1 MMCEFATKPPRRH
14 ARRVRGGG
22 DRSFW
27 QLCRL
32 MEIDMKQ
39 ILVVGAGSVG
49 GFFGAHLAKGNPNVA
64 FLLRPKTL
72 AAVKQNGLTIRR
84 AEGTFTV
91 QPPAASDARQLP
103 KPDLI
108 ILGVKA
114 YDLDEVMD
122 QIEPVLSAHTV
133 ILTLQNGIDNED
145 RLIARFKRDCV
156 VGGVAYIYSKIA
168 APGVIDHYKK
178 GGLAI
183 GELMGYESE
192 RLLKIRDTFTA
203 AGIPCH
209 LSKDIRRSKWEKM
222 CWNCVFNPITV
233 LINDCVSKALDHPE
247 MFGVI
252 RQIVGEVAAVAAT
265 VKVPL
270 PLDMPERVVKATQE
284 IRDIHTSMYDDW
296 KAGRPTEIAY
306 LNGYIVEKGREL
318 GIPTPVNEALTAM
331 IKAMTEKE
339 KTGPGILKIDG
350 AVVQPVSFDRR
361 AIEQLPDEHHV
372 ADVSTVMAGMEGRAI
387 SVKGLLEVPALN
399 IDADHVTFHSS
410 DGKYAATLTLQQ
422 ARDFGVLVY
431 ELGGEPLPDGKGGP
445 FRLITPGLGD
455 LCANVKGVGR
465 IEITKG
471 PGRDTRQTTC
481 PPAL

>member
-1 MMCEFATKPPRRH
+1 
-14 ARRVRGGG
+14 
-22 DRSFW
+22 
-27 QLCRL
+27 
-32 MEIDMKQ
+32 MKQ

-49 GFFGAHLAKGNPNVA
+49 GFFGAHLAKNSPDVS
-64 FLLRPKTL
+64 FLLRPLTRD
-72 AAVKQNGLTIRR
+72 AVKLNGLTVRS
-84 AEGTFTV
+84 ANGSFTV
-91 QPPAASDARQLP
+91 RPRVASDARELP

-108 ILGVKA
+108 VLGVKA
-114 YDLDEVMD
+114 YDLDEVLD
-122 QIEPVLSAHTV
+122 QIEPVLSRETV
-133 ILTLQNGIDNED
+133 LLTLQNGIDTED
-145 RLIARFKRDCV
+145 RLITRLKHDCV
-156 VGGVAYIYSKIA
+156 VGGVAYIYSKIVE
-168 APGVIDHYKK
+168 PGVIDHYKK
-178 GGLAI
+178 GAVAI

-192 RLLKIRDTFTA
+192 RLLKIKEIFAA
-203 AGIPCH
+203 AGIPCQ

-222 CWNCVFNPITV
+222 CWNCVFNPLTV
-233 LINDCVSKALDHPE
+233 LIDDSVAKALDHPE

-252 RQIVGEVAAVAAT
+252 KQIVGEVTAISAT
-265 VKVPL
+265 LKVPL

-339 KTGPGILKIDG
+339 KTGRGIVKIDG
-350 AVVQPVSFDRR
+350 AVVRPVSFDRKALR
-361 AIEQLPDEHHV
+361 QLPEEHQV
-372 ADVSTVMAGMEGRAI
+372 ADVTTMMPGMQGRAI
-387 SVKGLLEVPALN
+387 TVKGLLDVPALKVE
-399 IDADHVTFHSS
+399 ADHVTFHSV

-422 ARDFGVLVY
+422 ALGFGLLLY
-431 ELGGEPLPDGKGGP
+431 ELDGQPLSDGKGGP

-481 PPAL
+481 LPKP